1 MRVLAVDD
9 DPNDLRYVRD
19 ALSAAGYRPV
29 VTGDPEEALR
39 LMEEEQPQVVLL
51 DLMLPDA
58 DGVDLMQAILEI
70 ADVPVHLVSLEYR
83 LLAELAANAGR
94 VLTYDHLLE
103 RVWGKRAGGDLRPM
117 RAVVVRLRRRLG
129 DTADRPAYV
138 FNEPR
143 VGYWVPAGEKPGE
156 EPRVT

>member
-70 ADVPVHLVSLEYR
+70 ADVPVIIVSAYGQEDLVARAFDQGRWTTWSSPSRPRSWRPGSGPPCDGGRFPCRWNPTSVASWR
-83 LLAELAANAGR
+83 LTSPSAG
-94 VLTYDHLLE
+94 
-103 RVWGKRAGGDLRPM
+103 
-117 RAVVVRLRRRLG
+117 
-129 DTADRPAYV
+129 
-138 FNEPR
+138 
-143 VGYWVPAGEKPGE
+143 
-156 EPRVT
+156 